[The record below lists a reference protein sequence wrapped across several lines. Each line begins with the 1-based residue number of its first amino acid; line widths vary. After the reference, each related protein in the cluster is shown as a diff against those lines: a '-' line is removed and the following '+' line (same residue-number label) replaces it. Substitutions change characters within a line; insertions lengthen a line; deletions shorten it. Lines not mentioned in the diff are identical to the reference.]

1 MISFL
6 RGEFTKY
13 FSRVI
18 VEEQGL
24 YTLLLLSRNE
34 EEYIVCISR
43 GSEYIY
49 GKIARADTMPWLDC
63 RELEYDPRGLYV
75 FARDPREFVEKTLVK
90 MEKYRL

>member
-1 MISFL
+1 MISSL
-6 RGEFTKY
+6 REEFSKY

-18 VEEQGL
+18 VEEQGP

-43 GSEYIY
+43 GDEYIY
-49 GKIARADTMPWLDC
+49 SKIARADTVSWLDC

-75 FARDPREFVEKTLVK
+75 FARDPREFIEKTLAK
-90 MEKYRL
+90 MEKYHL